1 MGLFTE
7 SEFKTLML
15 PVFEKDFLKKPNTI
29 RVFGKVPVSDEAVI
43 RYIALLYDQKSPI
56 RIKVSDIFERK
67 QECAEMAG
75 LKDGTDEIFN
85 LKDKKVIGYI
95 NAYIRNQSSK
105 IWAILAA
112 NEEVLWQ
119 YQQELLNPIT
129 EWKTDKDKLQALE
142 IKSKLMAECDAIIKR
157 IDSYESKLFGDN
169 LEKKDDVIN
178 FTPESIANI

>member
-1 MGLFTE
+1 MGLFAE
-7 SEFKTLML
+7 SDFNSLMI
-15 PVFEKDFLKKPNTI
+15 PVFKKDFLKEASCI
-29 RVFGKVPVSDEAVI
+29 RVFGKIANSEEAVI

-56 RIKVSDIFERK
+56 RIKISDILERK
-67 QECAEMAG
+67 QECAELAG
-75 LKDGTDEIFN
+75 LKDGEDTIFN

-157 IDSYESKLFGDN
+157 IESYETKLFGDN
-169 LEKKDDVIN
+169 LDKKDDVIN